1 VLAAADIG
9 EALKCREDD
18 GHTMKAEK
26 CYMSQVEDLVELV
39 DEGLEGGWVRFALSH
54 FDDVG
59 RPQRAKELKLV
70 LSAQSH
76 T

>member
-1 VLAAADIG
+1 
-9 EALKCREDD
+9 
-18 GHTMKAEK
+18 
-26 CYMSQVEDLVELV
+26 MSQVEDLVELV

-70 LSAQSH
+70 LSAQPH